1 MYKNS
6 GQAGGLA
13 LTNDRQL
20 PANKKRGRGGGK
32 GGEMGREDGGGGGGL
47 PLAAHL
53 YTEWQMIIPAYL
65 PKPAPDNIAFL
76 GLP

>member
-1 MYKNS
+1 MTVSFRPIKNEAE
-6 GQAGGLA
+6 GV
-13 LTNDRQL
+13 
-20 PANKKRGRGGGK
+20 
-32 GGEMGREDGGGGGGL
+32 GGEMGREEGGGGGGL

-53 YTEWQMIIPAYL
+53 YTERQMIIPAYL